1 MYRMNYESNV
11 IESSPK
17 SDTVSSPTILDKQH
31 VPDTLPWIEKY
42 RPNSIDEIVGN
53 TQVIS
58 ILNAMIE
65 KNSLPHLI
73 LFGSSGTGKTS
84 TILAFAKKI
93 YGKFYKHMILE
104 LNGSDDRGI
113 NVVREQIKEFCSTN
127 NNLYKMFSKK
137 NMYKIVILDE
147 VDSMTLDG
155 QFALRRIIENYTENT
170 RFCLI
175 CNYITK
181 ITPALRSR
189 CLAFRFEPLNT
200 DYIMD
205 KLYDIMDSEKV
216 DLSDDIIDKIVLKS
230 NGDLRKGI
238 NILQCL
244 TTFTRISKKKDIG
257 LLFNMIDKSDIET
270 ILEELKSK
278 RSFFEKYKKIKDII
292 DTKEYNLTEVIDYL
306 INLIIEKKEVK
317 KTIIKELSKLELKT
331 YNNLDNDLIIASLV
345 GTFIIL

>member
-1 MYRMNYESNV
+1 MTANELVN
-11 IESSPK
+11 
-17 SDTVSSPTILDKQH
+17 
-31 VPDTLPWIEKY
+31 TLPWIEKY
-42 RPNSIDEIVGN
+42 RPNSVSEIVGN

-58 ILNAMIE
+58 ILNNMVE

-93 YGKFYKHMILE
+93 YGKFYRHMILE

-137 NMYKIVILDE
+137 NMYKMVILDE

-200 DYIMD
+200 DYILD
-205 KLYDIMDSEKV
+205 KLYDIMDKENV
-216 DLSDDIIDKIVLKS
+216 DLEDDVIDKIVVKS
-230 NGDLRKGI
+230 DGDLRKGI
-238 NILQCL
+238 NMLQCL
-244 TTFTRISKKKDIG
+244 TTFRKISKSNDVN
-257 LLFNMIDKSDIET
+257 LLFNMINQSDIEI
-270 ILEELKSK
+270 ILEELRSK
-278 RSFFEKYKKIKDII
+278 NSFINKYQKIKDII
-292 DTKEYNLTEVIDYL
+292 NMHEYNLTEVIHYI
-306 INLIIEKKEVK
+306 INLLIKKNEIK
-317 KTIIKELSKLELKT
+317 KSIIKELSKLELKT
-331 YNNLDNDLIIASLV
+331 YNNLDNDLIIGSLV
-345 GTFIIL
+345 GTFILL

>member
-1 MYRMNYESNV
+1 MTTNDLVN
-11 IESSPK
+11 
-17 SDTVSSPTILDKQH
+17 
-31 VPDTLPWIEKY
+31 TLPWIEKY
-42 RPNSIDEIVGN
+42 RPNSVNEIVGN

-58 ILNAMIE
+58 ILNNMVE
-65 KNSLPHLI
+65 KNSLPHII

-93 YGKFYKHMILE
+93 YGKFYRHMILE

-200 DYIMD
+200 DYILD
-205 KLYDIMDSEKV
+205 KLYDIMDKEKV
-216 DLSDDIIDKIVLKS
+216 DLEDDVIDKIVIKS
-230 NGDLRKGI
+230 DGDLRKGI
-238 NILQCL
+238 NMLQCL
-244 TTFTRISKKKDIG
+244 TTFRKLSKTNDVN
-257 LLFNMIDKSDIET
+257 LLFNMINQSDIEL

-278 RSFFEKYKKIKDII
+278 NSFIKKFQMIKDII
-292 DTKEYNLTEVIDYL
+292 NLHEYNLTEVIHYI
-306 INLIIEKKEVK
+306 INLLIEKKDIK
-317 KTIIKELSKLELKT
+317 KSIIKELSKLELKT
-331 YNNLDNDLIIASLV
+331 YNNLDNDLIIGSLV
-345 GTFIIL
+345 GTFILL

>member
-1 MYRMNYESNV
+1 MTANEIVNN
-11 IESSPK
+11 
-17 SDTVSSPTILDKQH
+17 
-31 VPDTLPWIEKY
+31 LPWIEKY
-42 RPNSIDEIVGN
+42 RPNSVSEIVGN

-58 ILNAMIE
+58 ILNNMVE

-93 YGKFYKHMILE
+93 YGKFYRHMILE

-137 NMYKIVILDE
+137 NMYKMVILDE

-200 DYIMD
+200 DYILD
-205 KLYDIMDSEKV
+205 KLYDIMDKENV
-216 DLSDDIIDKIVLKS
+216 DLEDDIIDKIVVKS
-230 NGDLRKGI
+230 DGDLRKGI
-238 NILQCL
+238 NMLQCL
-244 TTFTRISKKKDIG
+244 TTFRKISKSNDIN
-257 LLFNMIDKSDIET
+257 LLFNMINQTDIEL
-270 ILEELKSK
+270 ILEELRSK
-278 RSFFEKYKKIKDII
+278 NSFIKKFQIIKEVIN
-292 DTKEYNLTEVIDYL
+292 THEYNLTEVIHYI
-306 INLIIEKKEVK
+306 INLLIEKKEIK
-317 KTIIKELSKLELKT
+317 KSIIKELSKLELKT
-331 YNNLDNDLIIASLV
+331 YNNLDNDLIIGSLV
-345 GTFIIL
+345 GTFILL

>member
-1 MYRMNYESNV
+1 MTTN
-11 IESSPK
+11 
-17 SDTVSSPTILDKQH
+17 DLVS
-31 VPDTLPWIEKY
+31 TLPWIEKY
-42 RPNSIDEIVGN
+42 RPNSVSEIVGN

-58 ILNAMIE
+58 ILNNMVE

-93 YGKFYKHMILE
+93 YGKFYRHMILE

-137 NMYKIVILDE
+137 NMYKMVILDE

-200 DYIMD
+200 DYILD
-205 KLYDIMDSEKV
+205 KLYDIMDKENV
-216 DLSDDIIDKIVLKS
+216 DLEDDVIDKIVVKS
-230 NGDLRKGI
+230 DGDLRKGI
-238 NILQCL
+238 NMLQCL
-244 TTFTRISKKKDIG
+244 TTFRKISKSNDVN
-257 LLFNMIDKSDIET
+257 LLFNMINQSDIEL
-270 ILEELKSK
+270 ILEELRSK
-278 RSFFEKYKKIKDII
+278 NSFIKKFQMIKDII
-292 DTKEYNLTEVIDYL
+292 NTHEYNLTEVINYI
-306 INLIIEKKEVK
+306 INLLIEKKEIQK
-317 KTIIKELSKLELKT
+317 NIIKELSKLELKT
-331 YNNLDNDLIIASLV
+331 YNNLDNDLIIGSLV
-345 GTFIIL
+345 GTFILL

>member
-1 MYRMNYESNV
+1 MTTN
-11 IESSPK
+11 
-17 SDTVSSPTILDKQH
+17 DLVS
-31 VPDTLPWIEKY
+31 TLPWIEKY
-42 RPNSIDEIVGN
+42 RPNSVSEIVGN

-58 ILNAMIE
+58 ILNNMVE

-93 YGKFYKHMILE
+93 YGKFYRHMILE

-137 NMYKIVILDE
+137 NMYKMVILDE

-200 DYIMD
+200 DYILD
-205 KLYDIMDSEKV
+205 KLYDIMHKENV
-216 DLSDDIIDKIVLKS
+216 DLEDDVIDKIVVKS
-230 NGDLRKGI
+230 DGDLRKGI
-238 NILQCL
+238 NMLQCL
-244 TTFTRISKKKDIG
+244 TTFRKISKSNDVN
-257 LLFNMIDKSDIET
+257 LLFNMINQSDIEL
-270 ILEELKSK
+270 ILEELRSK
-278 RSFFEKYKKIKDII
+278 NSFIKKFQMIKDII
-292 DTKEYNLTEVIDYL
+292 NTHEYNLTEVINYI
-306 INLIIEKKEVK
+306 INLLIEKKEIQK
-317 KTIIKELSKLELKT
+317 NIIKELSKLELKT
-331 YNNLDNDLIIASLV
+331 YNNLDNDLIIGSLV
-345 GTFIIL
+345 GTFILL

>member
-1 MYRMNYESNV
+1 MSTNEIVN
-11 IESSPK
+11 
-17 SDTVSSPTILDKQH
+17 
-31 VPDTLPWIEKY
+31 TLPWIEKY
-42 RPNSIDEIVGN
+42 RPNSVSEIVGN

-58 ILNAMIE
+58 ILNNMVE

-93 YGKFYKHMILE
+93 YGKFYRHMILE

-137 NMYKIVILDE
+137 NMYKMVILDE

-200 DYIMD
+200 DYILD
-205 KLYDIMDSEKV
+205 KMYDIMDKENV
-216 DLSDDIIDKIVLKS
+216 DLEDDVIDKIVVKS
-230 NGDLRKGI
+230 DGDLRKGI
-238 NILQCL
+238 NMLQCL
-244 TTFTRISKKKDIG
+244 TTFRKISKSNNIN
-257 LLFNMIDKSDIET
+257 LLFNMINQSDIEL
-270 ILEELKSK
+270 ILEELNSK
-278 RSFFEKYKKIKDII
+278 NSFIKKFQIIKDII
-292 DTKEYNLTEVIDYL
+292 NTNEYNLTEVIYYI
-306 INLIIEKKEVK
+306 INLLIEKKEIK
-317 KTIIKELSKLELKT
+317 KSIIKELSKLELKT
-331 YNNLDNDLIIASLV
+331 YNNLDNDLIIGSLV
-345 GTFIIL
+345 GTFILF

>member
-1 MYRMNYESNV
+1 MTASEIVN
-11 IESSPK
+11 
-17 SDTVSSPTILDKQH
+17 
-31 VPDTLPWIEKY
+31 TLPWIEKY
-42 RPNSIDEIVGN
+42 RPNSVSEIVGN

-58 ILNAMIE
+58 ILNNMVE

-93 YGKFYKHMILE
+93 YGKFYRHMILE

-137 NMYKIVILDE
+137 NMYKMVILDE

-200 DYIMD
+200 DYILD
-205 KLYDIMDSEKV
+205 KLYDIMDKEKV
-216 DLSDDIIDKIVLKS
+216 DLEDDVIDKIVVKS
-230 NGDLRKGI
+230 DGDLRKGI
-238 NILQCL
+238 NMLQCL
-244 TTFTRISKKKDIG
+244 TTFRKLSKTSDVN
-257 LLFNMIDKSDIET
+257 LLFNMINQSDIEL
-270 ILEELKSK
+270 ILKELRSK
-278 RSFFEKYKKIKDII
+278 NSFIKKFQIIKDII
-292 DTKEYNLTEVIDYL
+292 NIHEYNLTEVIHYI
-306 INLIIEKKEVK
+306 INLLIEKKEIQK
-317 KTIIKELSKLELKT
+317 NIIKELSKLELKT
-331 YNNLDNDLIIASLV
+331 YNNLDNDLIIGSLV
-345 GTFIIL
+345 GTFILL

>member
-1 MYRMNYESNV
+1 MTANELVN
-11 IESSPK
+11 
-17 SDTVSSPTILDKQH
+17 
-31 VPDTLPWIEKY
+31 TLPWIEKY
-42 RPNSIDEIVGN
+42 RPNSVSEIVGN

-58 ILNAMIE
+58 ILNNMVE

-93 YGKFYKHMILE
+93 YGKFYRHMILE

-137 NMYKIVILDE
+137 NMYKMVILDE

-200 DYIMD
+200 DYILD
-205 KLYDIMDSEKV
+205 KLYDIMEKEKV
-216 DLSDDIIDKIVLKS
+216 DLEDDVIDKIVVKS
-230 NGDLRKGI
+230 DGDLRKGI
-238 NILQCL
+238 NMLQCL
-244 TTFTRISKKKDIG
+244 TTFRKISKSNDIN
-257 LLFNMIDKSDIET
+257 LLFNMINQSDIDL
-270 ILEELKSK
+270 ILEELRSK
-278 RSFFEKYKKIKDII
+278 NSFIKKFKIIKEVIN
-292 DTKEYNLTEVIDYL
+292 THEYNLTEVIHYI
-306 INLIIEKKEVK
+306 INLLIEKKEIK
-317 KTIIKELSKLELKT
+317 KSIIKELSKLELKT
-331 YNNLDNDLIIASLV
+331 YNNLDNDLIIGSLV
-345 GTFIIL
+345 GTFILL